1 MFTTGTKFLVGATVV
16 SIIVTVVYGVT
27 QDGVMGTIGLISAS
41 VALALVTGV
50 NLFTRDAN
58 IFVDDDA
65 AVATCPASNPA
76 PGPSAWPLLFAL
88 GAFLMVIGL
97 VTVEP
102 MFIIGVIAMLAGGA
116 EWTAQ
121 AWAERASGTASHN
134 REVRARI
141 ANPLEYPIGGAAIIG
156 VIAYSFSRIMLFLSK
171 VNVVVVFSIVG
182 ALILAAAFFFA
193 YRPNVKRSVMV
204 GTMSVAGVALIA
216 GGVVTG
222 LDGERDIP
230 EHETAQGEAAE
241 GLCESTEKTE
251 ADKNAAQTVAAQAS
265 VAAEITLTEDGTLTK
280 KLNGPAESS
289 ALTLPRSNP
298 SNIVFRN
305 ESSEKR
311 RLSVDLGE
319 TEIEVGDVTEQVDG
333 AETEV
338 ERIQLC
344 TALVEEGG
352 VQNITLTIGPPSN
365 SVEGGYF
372 FFVPGVESAF
382 LELIVP

>member
-16 SIIVTVVYGVT
+16 SIIVTIVYGVT
-27 QDGVMGTIGLISAS
+27 QDGVMGTVGLISAS
-41 VALALVTGV
+41 VALAMVTGV

-58 IFVDDDA
+58 IFVDDEA
-65 AVATCPASNPA
+65 AVATCPASRPA
-76 PGPSAWPLLFAL
+76 PGPSPWPLLFAI
-88 GAFLMVIGL
+88 GAFAMVLGL

-102 MFIIGVIAMLAGGA
+102 MFIIGIVVMFAGGA

-121 AWAERASGTASHN
+121 AWAERASSSTAHN
-134 REVRARI
+134 SEVRSRI
-141 ANPLEYPIGGAAIIG
+141 ANPIEYPIGGAAIIG
-156 VIAYSFSRIMLFLSK
+156 VIAYSFSRIMLWLSK
-171 VNVVVVFSIVG
+171 INVVIVFSVVG
-182 ALILAAAFFFA
+182 ACILAAAFFFA

-204 GTMSVAGVALIA
+204 GTMSVAGVALVA

-222 LDGERDIP
+222 LDGERDI
-230 EHETAQGEAAE
+230 HVLETAQGEAAA
-241 GLCESTEKTE
+241 GLCEDPEKTE
-251 ADKNAAQTVAAQAS
+251 ADSKAAQTVAAQAS
-265 VAAEITLTEDGTLTK
+265 VAAEITLNDDGKLTK
-280 KLNGPAESS
+280 RLNGPAESS

-298 SNIVFRN
+298 SNVLFRN

-319 TEIEVGDVTEQVDG
+319 TEIG
-333 AETEV
+333 ADSIDT
-338 ERIQLC
+338 ERIQVC

-352 VQNITLTIGPPSN
+352 VQNITLNIGPPSN

-372 FFVPGVESAF
+372 FFVPGVESAV

>member
-27 QDGVMGTIGLISAS
+27 QDGVMGTVGLISAS
-41 VALALVTGV
+41 IALAMVTGV

-58 IFVDDDA
+58 VFVDDAA
-65 AVATCPASNPA
+65 AVATCPASRPA
-76 PGPSAWPLLFAL
+76 PGPSAWPLLFAI
-88 GAFLMVIGL
+88 GAFTMVIGL

-102 MFIIGVIAMLAGGA
+102 MFIIGLVIMLAGGA

-121 AWAERASGTASHN
+121 AWAERASASTTHN
-134 REVRARI
+134 REVRSRI
-141 ANPLEYPIGGAAIIG
+141 ANPIEYPIGGAAVIG
-156 VIAYSFSRIMLFLSK
+156 IIAYSFSRIMLWLSK
-171 VNVVVVFSIVG
+171 VNVVIVFSVVG
-182 ALILAAAFFFA
+182 ACILAAAFFFA

-204 GTMSVAGVALIA
+204 GTMSVAGVALVA

-222 LDGERDIP
+222 VDGERDIHV
-230 EHETAQGEAAE
+230 HETAQGEAAA
-241 GLCESTEKTE
+241 GLCVNPEKTE
-251 ADKNAAQTVAAQAS
+251 ADSKAAQTVAAQAS
-265 VAAEITLTEDGTLTK
+265 VAAEITLNEDGTLTK
-280 KLNGPAESS
+280 RLNGPAESS

-298 SNIVFRN
+298 SNVVFRN
-305 ESSEKR
+305 ESSEAR

-319 TEIEVGDVTEQVDG
+319 TEFEPDAVVTGRVQV
-333 AETEV
+333 
-338 ERIQLC
+338 C

-352 VQNITLTIGPPSN
+352 VQNITLTIGPPSD
-365 SVEGGYF
+365 SVDGGYF